1 MLGPLGRSS
10 GEGYRM
16 CKGPGGGKSPPLR
29 RTKENMRQRCSEDTG
44 EGGSDQKL
52 RKSCQPRGEWRTDHG
67 GDRVAAVSGIWK
79 ESAQLRRQG
88 APASQ
93 REAQR
98 RQPEGP
104 RGGEEM
110 LWMALGDHA
119 GRINCAGWCRPGTGT
134 QTPKRQACDLRA
146 SPSSR

>member
-1 MLGPLGRSS
+1 MKDTGCAKALGV
-10 GEGYRM
+10 
-16 CKGPGGGKSPPLR
+16 GKSPPLR
-29 RTKENMRQRCSEDTG
+29 RTKESMRQRCSEDTG

-67 GDRVAAVSGIWK
+67 GDTVAVVSGIWK

-104 RGGEEM
+104 RG
-110 LWMALGDHA
+110 
-119 GRINCAGWCRPGTGT
+119 RRKCYGWCLAIMQGESIARAGAGLAPGHKRRNVRPVI
-134 QTPKRQACDLRA
+134 
-146 SPSSR
+146 